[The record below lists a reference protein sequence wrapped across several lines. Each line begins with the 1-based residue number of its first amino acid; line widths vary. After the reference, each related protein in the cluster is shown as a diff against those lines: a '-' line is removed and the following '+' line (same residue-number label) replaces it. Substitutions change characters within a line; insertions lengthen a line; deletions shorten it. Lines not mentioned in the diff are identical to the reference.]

1 VARIREIV
9 RTSRSREEVFDHL
22 ADFTTSASW
31 DPGIAAAKRLD
42 AGPLGVGARFEVRL
56 QLGPV
61 TAPLV
66 YEITTYDRPDR
77 LVLTTVGRVHRG
89 EDDVRFQTSAEGT
102 EIVWNAMFA
111 IRGPGRLIDPF
122 LAVGFRKAGLEA
134 VEGLAAELDGE
145 VISRR

>member
-1 VARIREIV
+1 MARIREIV
-9 RTSRSREEVFDHL
+9 RTSHSREEAFDHL
-22 ADFTTSASW
+22 ADFTTTAAW
-31 DPGIAAAKRLD
+31 DPGIVAAKRLD
-42 AGPLGVGARFEVRL
+42 AGPLDVGARFEVRL
-56 QLGPV
+56 QLGPATV
-61 TAPLV
+61 PLV
-66 YEITTYDRPDR
+66 YEITTYERPDR

-111 IRGPGRLIDPF
+111 IRGPGRLFDPL

-134 VEGLAAELDGE
+134 VEGLATELDGE